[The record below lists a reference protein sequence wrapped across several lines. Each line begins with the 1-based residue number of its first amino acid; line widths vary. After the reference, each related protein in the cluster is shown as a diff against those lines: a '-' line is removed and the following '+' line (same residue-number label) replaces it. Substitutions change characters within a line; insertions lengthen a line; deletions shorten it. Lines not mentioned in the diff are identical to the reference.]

1 MAEGTHGLCC
11 VGSAVAGK
19 QQVVIGTKTIALKS
33 GAKNPQSVKLSFT
46 ASTGIVKGSFKL
58 PVATGSRTPLT
69 ASFEGVVVLGWN
81 ADDCG
86 CSMEEVVS
94 LPLVNGFWTF
104 SDKYGYED
112 AKGAAKTATIKRG
125 GAVGIE

>member
-1 MAEGTHGLCC
+1 MA
-11 VGSAVAGK
+11 GSKA
-19 QQVVIGTKTIALKS
+19 
-33 GAKNPQSVKLSFT
+33 
-46 ASTGIVKGSFKL
+46 
-58 PVATGSRTPLT
+58 PLT

-86 CSMEEVVS
+86 CTTEEVVK

-104 SDKYGYED
+104 SDKYGYTD
-112 AKGAAKTATIKRG
+112 VKGAAKTATAKRG